1 MFNLE
6 QAIAEWRQRMRAA
19 GIQSPVPLEELEG
32 HLREDVEAK
41 MGSGL
46 DPAQAF
52 AGAVEEIGQTHDLK
66 SEFSK
71 TGGTIYEHWKQS
83 IRTRAGIPEYQVAT
97 NMNTN
102 TSQPA
107 SEPRWATYGKVMA
120 WVLPAMVLWV
130 GSLVM
135 VLPKLKQLCAVSNT
149 VLPAP
154 MLFVLALSD
163 LLKSNLLL
171 VLAATGLVLGGLEW
185 RSRIWDRRR
194 RLLLGVGAFLLNSF
208 VLVFISALLVLA
220 VIAASN
226 LLPHHR

>member
-6 QAIAEWRQRMRAA
+6 TAITEWRQRMRAA
-19 GIQSPVPLEELEG
+19 GIQSPVPLEELES

-41 MGSGL
+41 MGSGW

-52 AGAVEEIGQTHDLK
+52 ATAVKEIGQSNDLK
-66 SEFSK
+66 SEFAK
-71 TGGTIYEHWKQS
+71 TGEPIYEHWKQAV
-83 IRTRAGIPEYQVAT
+83 RTRLGIPDYQLAM
-97 NMNTN
+97 NMNIN
-102 TSQPA
+102 TAQPA
-107 SEPRWATYGKVMA
+107 SEPRWATYGKTLV

-194 RLLLGVGAFLLNSF
+194 RLVLGVGAFLLNSF
-208 VLVFISALLVLA
+208 VLVLISALLVLA